1 VRLLVGD
8 IGGTNARLALAES
21 AGEEFRF
28 RLARTYASSR
38 FDSLPELVRHFL
50 GDVSET
56 ADRAALAVACP
67 VISGRCRPPN
77 LGWTI
82 DVDTLGQDIGIP
94 DTRLLND
101 FDAVGR
107 AIPHLSA
114 ADVATIRSGTPEPGA
129 PMAAL
134 GAGTGLGV
142 VFLHRVSGRYRVIG
156 SEGGH
161 VDFAPRNETQMA
173 LWEFL
178 RERHAAVSHGHV
190 SCERVLSGAGILAIH
205 DFLVRSGRVP
215 EHPETRRLLAG
226 QEPARV
232 LSRLARERADPAA
245 VAVFDLFFEVLG
257 ALAGD
262 LALLAQA
269 RGGVYVAGGIA
280 MENRVLLERSRF
292 VEAFEAKG
300 RLADYLARIPVHLI
314 VREDVGLLGAA
325 WAARDGDA

>member
-1 VRLLVGD
+1 MRLLVGD
-8 IGGTNARLALAES
+8 IGGTNARLALAEPV
-21 AGEEFRF
+21 AGGFRF
-28 RLARTYASSR
+28 GIARTYASSH
-38 FDSLPELVRHFL
+38 FDSLPGLVRHFL
-50 GDVSET
+50 DDVGGS
-56 ADRAALAVACP
+56 ADRAGLAVACP
-67 VISGRCRPPN
+67 ILAGRCRPPN

-82 DVDTLGQDIGIP
+82 EIDTLGDDIGIP

-107 AIPHLSA
+107 AIPHLEA
-114 ADVATIRSGTPEPGA
+114 GDIATIRSGTPEPGA
-129 PMAAL
+129 PVAAL

-142 VFLHRVSGRYRVIG
+142 VFLHRAGARYRVIG

-161 VDFAPRNETQMA
+161 IDFAPRDETQVA

-178 RERHAAVSHGHV
+178 RERHAAVSGGHV
-190 SCERVLSGAGILAIH
+190 SFERVLSGAGILAIY
-205 DFLVRSGRVP
+205 DFLVGTGRVP

-226 QEPARV
+226 QEPPRV

-245 VAVFDLFFEVLG
+245 VAVFDLFFEILG
-257 ALAGD
+257 AFAGD

-280 MENRVLLERSRF
+280 MENRGLLERSRF

-300 RLADYLARIPVHLI
+300 RLADYLAPIPVDLI
-314 VREDVGLLGAA
+314 VRDDVGLLGAA
-325 WAARDGDA
+325 WAAFDGGE